1 MKKLFF
7 SLAFFLFIH
16 CIPIRRLIG
25 ISLRSTL
32 LIAIFISTFNIVC
45 TRDCLSQWIHQSGI
59 TNNNITQAEMYTFS
73 SKNIS
78 YNGWY
83 FSPNLTNEKIR
94 FFFYNPID
102 SIKSNEQDTNITK
115 SINPADSIKN
125 NDSII
130 TKSINPADSI
140 NKFLDTSITKI
151 NKPVLIKDSIKNKEP
166 DSNITKDIKTI
177 IKRDTVKILVKT
189 PPALNSITFQPI
201 GLFLLFTNF
210 EYDRAII
217 RNLSV
222 GAKITFTTFLLS
234 SVLEK
239 TQKKEKDRT
248 PIKTLSSFG
257 IGGHLRYFPGNRAI
271 EGFFLGGAVEGLTIK
286 YDETKENKSYDSLM
300 NQTTVTNTINHKKAT
315 LTRIEFEI
323 GARTVVSS
331 GTGGF
336 TIQWSLGAGVGYWN
350 DGKKNGVIPLGSM
363 GFGIGYAF

>member
-7 SLAFFLFIH
+7 SLAFVLILH
-16 CIPIRRLIG
+16 CA
-25 ISLRSTL
+25 L
-32 LIAIFISTFNIVC
+32 LIDNC
-45 TRDCLSQWIHQSGI
+45 MCQWIHQSGV

-83 FSPNLTNEKIR
+83 FSQNLTNEKIR
-94 FFFYNPID
+94 FFFSNPID

-115 SINPADSIKN
+115 SINPLDSTKN
-125 NDSII
+125 IDSII
-130 TKSINPADSI
+130 TKSINPADSVK
-140 NKFLDTSITKI
+140 NKALDTSITKI
-151 NKPVLIKDSIKNKEP
+151 NKPVLINDSLKNIEQ
-166 DSNITKDIKTI
+166 DSNFTKNIKTI
-177 IKRDTVKILVKT
+177 IKRDTVKIITKI
-189 PPALNSITFQPI
+189 PPVFNSITFQPI
-201 GLFLLFTNF
+201 GLLLLFTNF

-234 SVLEK
+234 SILEK

-286 YDETKENKSYDSLM
+286 YDETKENKSYDTLM

-336 TIQWSLGAGVGYWN
+336 TVQWSLGAGVGYWD
-350 DGKKNGVIPLGSM
+350 DGKKNGVIPLGSI